1 MQEKH
6 KFINHQF
13 NFRRK
18 LATIYRIVKKIN
30 NGMETG
36 KYCMAV
42 FRCFTVKYGE
52 ALTPLKEINSGIPQD
67 NVLELRW
74 LKKWRI
80 KTNRT
85 KSVHVMFITCKEI
98 CPLVILNGLRIRQ
111 AEDAKY
117 LELHLDRRL
126 NWKKHMLTK
135 QKQFGFQL
143 GKMYWLLS
151 SKLQFSRK

>member
-1 MQEKH
+1 MRIAILVAHNDPIESSLYLQESLSY
-6 KFINHQF
+6 IQ
-13 NFRRK
+13 
-18 LATIYRIVKKIN
+18 
-30 NGMETG
+30 
-36 KYCMAV
+36 
-42 FRCFTVKYGE
+42 
-52 ALTPLKEINSGIPQD
+52 
-67 NVLELRW
+67 RW

-85 KSVHVMFITCKEI
+85 KSVHVMFTTCKEI

-135 QKQFGFQL
+135 QKQLGFQL